1 MRTITHDN
9 AVVYFYEDGDL
20 VGAIDYSDK
29 SDQYIEDAVNN
40 WFDGIMTVET
50 VERHSN
56 WYYVKDDMPS
66 IGVDMSFSGMR
77 NK

>member
-1 MRTITHDN
+1 MRTVVHDD

-20 VGAIDYSDK
+20 VGAIDYSER
-29 SDQYIEDAVNN
+29 SDSYIEDAVNN
-40 WFDGIMTVET
+40 WLDGIMSVET

-56 WYYVKDDMPS
+56 WYYVKDEVPC
-66 IGVDMSFSGMR
+66 IGVDMSFSSMR